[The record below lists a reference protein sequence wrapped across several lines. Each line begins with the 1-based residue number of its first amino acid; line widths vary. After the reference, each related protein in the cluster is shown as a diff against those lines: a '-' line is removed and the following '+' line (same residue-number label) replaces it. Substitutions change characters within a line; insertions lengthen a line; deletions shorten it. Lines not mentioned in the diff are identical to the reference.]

1 MKLTVRDF
9 ILFDKFLSHPDKIF
23 IDHILGTLS
32 KNDTELEKNVKIYH
46 DIAKL
51 KNNFQF
57 YIRDNSKVKDKNHSL
72 LSGYLFAA
80 NSKFEDIQTL
90 FGFLAITSHHDNV
103 RNFYYLKEPNI
114 NFGECYENHK
124 EFSFV
129 DEVIKNAKT
138 LDIFKEI
145 NFQNSHEK
153 FISLSKSLL
162 RLSFKHKFGYRD
174 FIEFKS
180 LYSNLV
186 FNDKF
191 EAIFSSKFIPSK
203 PIDITPLQNYISNLK
218 PDSKRENIREFH
230 FLIKR

>member
-80 NSKFEDIQTL
+80 NSKFEYKDL
-90 FGFLAITSHHDNV
+90 
-103 RNFYYLKEPNI
+103 
-114 NFGECYENHK
+114 
-124 EFSFV
+124 
-129 DEVIKNAKT
+129 
-138 LDIFKEI
+138 
-145 NFQNSHEK
+145 NS
-153 FISLSKSLL
+153 IKSL
-162 RLSFKHKFGYRD
+162 
-174 FIEFKS
+174 
-180 LYSNLV
+180 
-186 FNDKF
+186 
-191 EAIFSSKFIPSK
+191 
-203 PIDITPLQNYISNLK
+203 
-218 PDSKRENIREFH
+218 
-230 FLIKR
+230 